1 MYKDQPF
8 WVLYEHAL
16 EEFWGAHPLGYRVL
30 GTAESVAA
38 MQRDQ
43 MKAYFDHRY
52 SADNTVLALAGR
64 LDFKKVVDQAT
75 AACGSWAR
83 TGAKRD
89 AATPRTNE
97 REFTLRDEKVSRAYL
112 LAISPGPAMTDERRY
127 AAMMLTQV
135 LGMADNSRLHWSL
148 IETGIAEEAQAG
160 YEAHDGTGT
169 VYVYASGD
177 PDRADEI
184 WGIVEREIT
193 GLPASLTEDDL
204 ERLRNKLATSVVLA
218 GERPGGRM
226 HRLGRMWPYLGSYMS
241 LEDELALINK
251 VTLKDL
257 REVFEAYPFRPRTF
271 GRMLPKA

>member
-1 MYKDQPF
+1 
-8 WVLYEHAL
+8 
-16 EEFWGAHPLGYRVL
+16 
-30 GTAESVAA
+30 
-38 MQRDQ
+38 
-43 MKAYFDHRY
+43 
-52 SADNTVLALAGR
+52 
-64 LDFKKVVDQAT
+64 
-75 AACGSWAR
+75 
-83 TGAKRD
+83 
-89 AATPRTNE
+89 
-97 REFTLRDEKVSRAYL
+97 
-112 LAISPGPAMTDERRY
+112 
-127 AAMMLTQV
+127 MMLTQV

-177 PDRADEI
+177 PERADEI